1 MLTMATYVNFHIHLS
16 FWQSNF
22 FYLILA
28 AMHSILSNEPG
39 CEGIPALL
47 IEDQLTSEDYMN
59 ALCKSCIDK
68 LVISSQNTNKTA

>member
-1 MLTMATYVNFHIHLS
+1 
-16 FWQSNF
+16 
-22 FYLILA
+22 
-28 AMHSILSNEPG
+28 MHSILSNEPG

-68 LVISSQNTNKTA
+68 LVITSQNTNKTA